1 MDIKCRLPRTSP
13 IDRRDHI
20 IAVAATVFAEDG
32 YGASSMSSIAA
43 RLGGSKATLYKYFPS
58 KQHLFEAVM
67 ENRCARVLAPLRDL
81 RSSGEDDLE
90 ALLTDFGA
98 RFLDRIYDTGS
109 LDVHRLIQS
118 EGPRFPELAQAFFR
132 SGPNAVLEELRAT
145 LERFANAGRIVCDDL
160 ELAAGQFLGM
170 LRGDRHLR
178 FATGLMPAPD
188 HAEIER
194 HARHAAHIFVGG
206 LRPDQASASS
216 TSAACSLRQISKS
229 GI

>member
-20 IAVAATVFAEDG
+20 IAVAAPVFAEDG

-109 LDVHRLIQS
+109 
-118 EGPRFPELAQAFFR
+118 
-132 SGPNAVLEELRAT
+132 
-145 LERFANAGRIVCDDL
+145 
-160 ELAAGQFLGM
+160 
-170 LRGDRHLR
+170 
-178 FATGLMPAPD
+178 